1 MYQTLLQDSYYF
13 THQQQMR
20 RMSHEDSAYLSSDA
34 SFSSQENSPLN
45 GNLDYY
51 PSIINYGH
59 MPFPQQPTEKLYP
72 VMYLASQQQSS
83 NNLWSPSMYQNYMID
98 PLQSPIVSSQRM
110 TPSLSST
117 SSNSSSLD
125 QCQLPGKKKSTAKK
139 MRKRTEV
146 ACSQPEHQVTK
157 QFSCDYENCGKVFR
171 RSEHLKRHIKSIH
184 TREKPY
190 ECPYDSCGKRF
201 SRTDNLSQ
209 HIRIHR
215 PKKTNQQSI
224 SRKRTNNI

>member
-1 MYQTLLQDSYYF
+1 MYQTLLQDSYHY

-20 RMSHEDSAYLSSDA
+20 RMSHEDCAYLSSDA

-51 PSIINYGH
+51 PSMINYGH
-59 MPFPQQPTEKLYP
+59 MSFPQPTEKMYP
-72 VMYLASQQQSS
+72 VMYLASQSS
-83 NNLWSPSMYQNYMID
+83 NIWAPSMYQNYMVD
-98 PLQSPIVSSQRM
+98 PLPVVSSQRM

-117 SSNSSSLD
+117 SSNISLD
-125 QCQLPGKKKSTAKK
+125 QQTDKKKTIKK
-139 MRKRTEV
+139 MRKRPEV
-146 ACSQPEHQVTK
+146 THSHAEGTK

-190 ECPYDSCGKRF
+190 ECPYGSCGKRF

-215 PKKTNQQSI
+215 PKKTHQPSL
-224 SRKRTNNI
+224 SRKRTNHI